1 MNWWIALDALL
12 AFGLTLRLTLLVV
25 GDDIGEWWIKAPI
38 AKWIDRRYPV
48 TPVSVYAEERTRAY
62 NYWNGLNCP
71 FCVGFWI
78 AGLVLLSVLLLGG
91 FGNMWEPWRWV
102 AGWFSLN
109 YVAAHLGARLG
120 DSE

>member
-25 GDDIGEWWIKAPI
+25 GDDIGRWWIKTPLL
-38 AKWIDRRYPV
+38 KWIDNRPMTDEGRD
-48 TPVSVYAEERTRAY
+48 RAFR
-62 NYWNGLNCP
+62 YWNGLNCP

-78 AGLVLLSVLLLGG
+78 AGLVLLSVYLLGG
-91 FGNMWEPWRWV
+91 FGTMREPWRWV

-109 YVAAHLGARLG
+109 YVAGHLGAGIG
-120 DSE
+120 DTE